1 MPAQISLHDASRTYG
16 PRLVLDSVSVNVSPG
31 NRIGVVGENGA
42 GKSTLLRLLAGLEE
56 PDDGRVVRIAGHGI
70 AHLAQDAPLAGGPE
84 ATVGGLIDTALA
96 ELRGL
101 AARLRAIEKVLTR
114 GGPAPLRFLDEYGS
128 ALTAYEIAAASTP
141 TPGWARPCTAWA
153 WPD

>member
-84 ATVGGLIDTALA
+84 TTVGGLIDTALA

-101 AARLRAIEKVLTR
+101 AARLRAIEKVLTVAVPR
-114 GGPAPLRFLDEYGS
+114 RCGS
-128 ALTAYEIAAASTP
+128 WTSTARRSPRTSCAAASTP
-141 TPGWARPCTAWA
+141 TPGWARPYTAWA
-153 WPD
+153 WPG